1 MAIPHFEAAVVGSGF
16 GGAVTAYRLAEA
28 GLNVCVL
35 ERGKAYPPHSFPR
48 SPHALARNFWDPSEG
63 LYGLYNV
70 WSFRNLEAVVASG
83 LGGGS
88 LIYANVL
95 IRKDEKWFVREDLS
109 RGGVERWPLTRA
121 DLEPHYERVGRM
133 LNAQRYPFDHPPYDQ
148 TPKTRAF
155 RDAAARLNL
164 SWELPKLAV
173 TFANPGEP
181 PQLSVPIHEEHP
193 NLHGRPRLT
202 CRLCGECDLGC
213 NDGSKNTLDFNYLTE
228 SKRLGANLWTSCEV
242 RTFAPREGGG
252 YVVRYVRH
260 DREAHAGRPHDTSRL
275 PLHQITA
282 DHLILSAGTL
292 GTPFLLLKN
301 RAAFPRLSP
310 ALGSRFNL
318 NGDYLGFVMHSH
330 EEQDARLTP
339 RVVDPGRG
347 PVVTS
352 AIRVPD
358 LTDGGHLRGHYI
370 EDAGYPQHVNWVV
383 EALNAPG
390 GIRRAAALLL
400 HRLRAVLSGR
410 RQSDLSAEIAYL
422 LGDARLT
429 ATSMPLL
436 GMGRDVPDGVM
447 RLGDAGYLEIDWS
460 WNRSAYYY
468 RGIEATMRAMARA
481 LHGRYAPNPTGR
493 LRRGITAHPLGGC
506 PMGRNPAEGVVDSY
520 GEVFNY
526 PGLHVADGSVMPGP
540 VGPNPALTIAAL
552 ADRFAERIIRRH
564 NAPAPPSPS

>member
-1 MAIPHFEAAVVGSGF
+1 MTVPHFDAAVVGSGF

-28 GLNVCVL
+28 GLSVCLL
-35 ERGKAYPPHSFPR
+35 ERGNAYPPHSFPR
-48 SPHALARNFWDPSEG
+48 SPRDLARNFWDPSEG

-95 IRKDEKWFVREDLS
+95 IRKDEKWFVQDDLA
-109 RGGVERWPLTRA
+109 RGGLERWPLTRA
-121 DLEPHYERVGRM
+121 DLEPHYDRVERM

-164 SWELPKLAV
+164 SWELPRLAV
-173 TFANPGEP
+173 TFANSGEP
-181 PQLSVPIHEEHP
+181 PQLSVPIHEDHP
-193 NLHGRPRLT
+193 NLHGRPRRT
-202 CRLCGECDLGC
+202 CRLCGECVVGC
-213 NDGSKNTLDFNYLTE
+213 NDGSKNTLDFNYLSE
-228 SKRLGANLWTSCEV
+228 AARLGAEIRTSCEV
-242 RTFAPREGGG
+242 RAFAPRREGG

-260 DREAHAGRPHDTSRL
+260 DPQAHAGRPHDTGRL
-275 PLHQITA
+275 PLHEVTA
-282 DHLILSAGTL
+282 RYLILSAGTL

-301 RAAFPRLSP
+301 RAAFPRLSST
-310 ALGSRFNL
+310 LGARFNL
-318 NGDYLGFVMHSH
+318 NGDYLGFVMHSRQ
-330 EEQDARLTP
+330 EQDGRLAP
-339 RVVDPGRG
+339 RVLDPGHG
-347 PVVTS
+347 PTVTS

-358 LTDGGHLRGHYI
+358 LADGGHLRGHYV

-390 GIRRAAALLL
+390 GIRRTAAFLLR
-400 HRLRAVLSGR
+400 RLRDALAGR
-410 RQSDLSAEIAYL
+410 RRSDLSAEIAYL

-447 RLGDAGYLEIDWS
+447 RLGEAGYLEIDWS
-460 WNRSAYYY
+460 WERSAYYY
-468 RGIEATMRAMARA
+468 RGIESTMRAIARA

-493 LRRGITAHPLGGC
+493 LRRGVTAHPLGGC
-506 PMGRNPAEGVVDSY
+506 PMGRTPAEGVVDAD
-520 GEVFNY
+520 GQVFNY
-526 PGLHVADGSVMPGP
+526 PGLFVADGSVMPGP

-552 ADRFAERIIRRH
+552 ADRFADRLIHSH
-564 NAPAPPSPS
+564 NASAP

>member
-1 MAIPHFEAAVVGSGF
+1 MAHPHFDAVVVGSGF
-16 GGAVTAYRLAEA
+16 GGAVTAYRLADA
-28 GLNVCVL
+28 GLDVCVL

-95 IRKDEKWFVREDLS
+95 IRKDEKWFVREDADG
-109 RGGVERWPLTRA
+109 RVERWPLTRA
-121 DLEPHYERVGRM
+121 DLDPHYDRVERM
-133 LNAQRYPFDHPPYDQ
+133 LNAQRYPFHHPPYDQ

-164 SWELPKLAV
+164 SCELPKLAV

-181 PQLSVPIHEEHP
+181 PQLGVPIHEERP

-202 CRLCGECDLGC
+202 CQLCGECDLGC
-213 NDGSKNTLDFNYLTE
+213 NYGSKNTLDFNYLT
-228 SKRLGANLWTSCEV
+228 KAVRLGALIWTSCEV
-242 RTFAPREGGG
+242 RTFAPREEGG

-260 DREAHAGRPHDTSRL
+260 DPQAHAGRPHDTGRL
-275 PLHQITA
+275 PLHEITA

-310 ALGSRFNL
+310 ALGARFNL
-318 NGDYLGFVMHSH
+318 NGDYLGFVLHSR
-330 EEQDARLTP
+330 EEQDGRLVP

-358 LTDGGHLRGHYI
+358 LADGGHLRGHYV

-390 GIRRAAALLL
+390 GLRRTVAFLL
-400 HRLRAVLSGR
+400 HRLREALTGR
-410 RQSDLSAEIAYL
+410 RHSDLSAEIASL
-422 LGDARLT
+422 LGDACLT

-436 GMGRDVPDGVM
+436 GMGRDVPEGTM

-460 WNRSAYYY
+460 GERSAYYY
-468 RGIEATMRAMARA
+468 QGIDGTMRAIARA
-481 LHGRYAPNPTGR
+481 LHGRYAPNPAGR

-506 PMGRNPAEGVVDSY
+506 PMGRNPTEGVVGSD
-520 GEVFNY
+520 GQVFNY
-526 PGLHVADGSVMPGP
+526 PGLYVADGSVMPGP

-552 ADRFAERIIRRH
+552 ADRFAEHIIHRH
-564 NAPAPPSPS
+564 KAPLS

>member
-1 MAIPHFEAAVVGSGF
+1 MPVPHFHAVVVGSGF

-28 GLNVCVL
+28 GLSVCVL
-35 ERGKAYPPHSFPR
+35 ERGKPYPPHSFPR

-70 WSFRNLEAVVASG
+70 WSFRNIEAVVASG

-95 IRKDEKWFVREDLS
+95 IRKDEKWFVREDLH
-109 RGGVERWPLTRA
+109 GVERWPLTRA
-121 DLEPHYERVGRM
+121 DLDPHYDRVERM

-164 SWELPKLAV
+164 AWELPQLAV

-181 PQLSVPIHEEHP
+181 PQRSVPIREEHP

-202 CRLCGECDLGC
+202 CRLCGECVVGC
-213 NDGSKNTLDFNYLTE
+213 NDGSKNTLDFNYLTHAV
-228 SKRLGANLWTSCEV
+228 RLGAVIWTACEV
-242 RTFAPREGGG
+242 RTFAPRPEGG
-252 YVVRYVRH
+252 YAVRYVRH
-260 DREAHAGRPHDTSRL
+260 DPHAHAGRPHDTGRL
-275 PLHQITA
+275 PLHEITA
-282 DHLILSAGTL
+282 DHLILSAGAF

-301 RAAFPRLSP
+301 RAAFPCLSP
-310 ALGSRFNL
+310 TLGTRFNL

-330 EEQDARLTP
+330 EERDGRLRP

-347 PVVTS
+347 PTVTS

-358 LTDGGHLRGHYI
+358 LADGGHLRGHYV

-390 GIRRAAALLL
+390 GIRRTAAFLL
-400 HRLRAVLSGR
+400 HRLRQLLAGR
-410 RQSDLSAEIAYL
+410 RQSDLSAEIAFL

-460 WNRSAYYY
+460 WERSAYYY
-468 RGIEATMRAMARA
+468 QGIESTMRAIARA
-481 LHGRYAPNPTGR
+481 LHGRYAPNPTAG

-520 GEVFNY
+520 GELFNY

-552 ADRFAERIIRRH
+552 ADRFAERIIHRH
-564 NAPAPPSPS
+564 DAPVP